1 MPDDD
6 DKTVLMVDDDAED
19 CMLATEAF
27 RESGVKAAFSCVG
40 NVVELTNYL
49 SEYLAARGAR
59 RLPDLILLDL
69 NMPKKDGR
77 AALVEI
83 KSAPA
88 LQHIPIVILTTSQ
101 EQKDIAFTVKNGA
114 ESFITKPA
122 TFDEWVEIMRSL
134 AEGWL
139 ERQADES

>member
-1 MPDDD
+1 M
-6 DKTVLMVDDDAED
+6 
-19 CMLATEAF
+19 
-27 RESGVKAAFSCVG
+27 
-40 NVVELTNYL
+40 
-49 SEYLAARGAR
+49 
-59 RLPDLILLDL
+59 
-69 NMPKKDGR
+69 
-77 AALVEI
+77 
-83 KSAPA
+83 
-88 LQHIPIVILTTSQ
+88 TTSQ